1 MLTQINCPRCHTPF
15 NAEIH
20 QVVDVGRAP
29 QLKYELLN
37 GTLNLFTCP
46 NCGTSGQLATP
57 VLYHDPDNELFM
69 VHVPMEMNLPHQEQ
83 QKLIGKLVQEAMN
96 QIPAEQR
103 RGYMLQPKEI
113 ISYQTFMEKI
123 LETEGVTPEMM
134 ARQRQQGQL
143 LQTMIGGDKSTVD
156 TLIKERADE
165 IDETF
170 FAMLRSTI
178 EAAQQRNDDNRLI
191 KLINLQAKL
200 YTQTEIG
207 RELERRQGALR
218 AFQQE
223 VRQKEG
229 LTPQILLNHVL
240 RHLDDDGMVDA
251 LVSMGQAALNYEF
264 FNLLTQEIE
273 NQARQKN
280 KEKAKAL
287 TGLRQRLLDLQ
298 NEMQEQSRQILE
310 GAMSTLQEIVDAE
323 NPEAAIQEN
332 LARIDDTFMYVL
344 AAMITQNEEQGREE
358 QAAELK
364 RVQDLILNEAERQV
378 PPQIRVI
385 NRLLRAET
393 DEDQR
398 RILEENRTLLTP
410 ELVQMLDTLSRE
422 VSEEQDG
429 QATEI
434 AGRINKLK
442 AMVEARI

>member
-20 QVVDVGRAP
+20 QVVDVGRVP

-344 AAMITQNEEQGREE
+344 AAMIAQNEEQGREE

>member
-69 VHVPMEMNLPHQEQ
+69 VHVPMEMKLPHQEQ
-83 QKLIGKLVQEAMN
+83 QRLIGKLVQEAMN

-344 AAMITQNEEQGREE
+344 AAMIAQNEEQGREE